1 MGRYKVNNDGTL
13 GAMISGRGKAEYGAS
28 TVRKGSLSV
37 TGIPKVGSSPTYKE
51 ITVTFDSPMP
61 DANYELETSVGY
73 QAFVFTAISNK
84 TANGFRAVFTSI
96 YTNSDIDI
104 TFTYTAY
111 KLYTDTEYNNI
122 LAAMPSD
129 ASASNKVITRSTI
142 GVNSSASHKIA
153 PGVTGAQVL
162 AEAIWGMIK
171 TDGSP
176 ESGVMPVMY
185 EGHDYGIVMYGY
197 LWEGT
202 VKWCVY
208 SLFLIASGTFHFRAK
223 ANVGTDEVII
233 YTS

>member
-28 TVRKGSLSV
+28 TIR
-37 TGIPKVGSSPTYKE
+37 TGAEVIGAVESGANGIVS
-51 ITVTFDSPMP
+51 ITFDTPMP
-61 DANYELETSVGY
+61 DGDYLVEVRPYNTGDRKVTVYANTR
-73 QAFVFTAISNK
+73 N
-84 TANGFRAVFTSI
+84 ANGFNII
-96 YTNSDIDI
+96 YSNLGSALTNFKIDWYA
-104 TFTYTAY
+104 F

-153 PGVTGAQVL
+153 SGVSGAQVL
-162 AEAIWGMIK
+162 AELIWGMIK

-208 SLFLIASGTFHFRAK
+208 SLFLIASGTYHFRAK

-233 YTS
+233 YTA

>member
-28 TVRKGSLSV
+28 TVRKV
-37 TGIPKVGSSPTYKE
+37 TGSFTVAANNQASS
-51 ITVTFDSPMP
+51 ILFTFDTPMP
-61 DANYELETSVGY
+61 DADYLVSTPIITDQTYSHIIFDVI
-73 QAFVFTAISNK
+73 QK
-84 TANGFRAVFTSI
+84 TANGFRLYATNEWTSEL
-96 YTNSDIDI
+96 
-104 TFTYTAY
+104 TFTVEVYAF

-153 PGVTGAQVL
+153 SSVSGAQVL
-162 AEAIWGMIK
+162 AELIWGMIK

-208 SLFLIASGTFHFRAK
+208 SLFLIASGTYHFRAK

-233 YTS
+233 YTA